1 MIENFGYSSTIGLT
15 IIKKKDVAKHLAGQ
29 HSQQSHAGGRSKGI
43 LLTSDSIKPKYGDD
57 YAFGV
62 KMENEDWEE
71 EELTVNG
78 YQDGDSDLINAY
90 ARASSVKDKQK
101 VVREWSYGRESKGSV
116 ERKTELIDRAI
127 SQAPRMEE
135 NAILYRVMDK
145 DVLEKLSV
153 GTVFKDKGFTST
165 TIRDLTSPD
174 GKFMLDKLSN
184 LNPYDNKPKA
194 VMQINSGSFTQGLFV
209 NGYLNTH
216 TDSYASELEM
226 LLPRNVEL
234 KYTGIESGVHMFDR
248 LS

>member
-1 MIENFGYSSTIGLT
+1 MNTRFLT
-15 IIKKKDVAKHLAGQ
+15 EEGDLVLIPEFQKHAPGR

-71 EELTVNG
+71 EELAVKG
-78 YQDGDSDLINAY
+78 YQDGDSDFINAY
-90 ARASSVKDKQK
+90 ARASTPKELEDVIRYAPYSLSDAEVRQK
-101 VVREWSYGRESKGSV
+101 TSY
-116 ERKTELIDRAI
+116 LDRAI
-127 SQAPRMEE
+127 SQAPLMEE

-153 GTVFKDKGFTST
+153 GTVFKDEGFTST

-184 LNPYDNKPKA
+184 LNPYENKPKA

-209 NGYLNTH
+209 NGYLNTY

-226 LLPRNVEL
+226 LLPRNMEL